1 VLSVLPVLTVLSE
14 RFAMKTSRV
23 FSLFS
28 FLFLLSPVSARE
40 FTGPTAWEFVSTNS
54 IKAWQT
60 QQVAAT
66 SAQVRVWSGV
76 MADREKR
83 EVRCVV
89 EAVGHPQ
96 GTIIEF
102 LVAAPQSNRAYES
115 ALMSVAKP
123 SDIVRAL
130 EWINLPRGAV
140 MDGSLFRFW
149 PRGERVSATIRRLQA
164 PQQSARPLQ
173 SVIKD
178 ITQEPPLFGDGGLVF
193 AGGTWTT
200 NVCRV
205 DTEQPCSVIA
215 LYNEEETLF
224 DIPFLASKGAAYGRS
239 VLAEKINEGE
249 VFEIV
254 FKPLLLSQDALRT
267 FHLSITAQPAEGQ
280 ETTLV
285 CEDQQGAQLK
295 KGALTE
301 VLTWLKA
308 RSERGEDLFVTLTM
322 SDELT
327 VAKAAELAQLFALLD
342 GKGIKLYGKTKEGV
356 FARAFLPQA
365 SWRKRE
371 GRTPQPFELHLLGET
386 NRLTFIEEDWSGE
399 GLDPKL
405 TPKDYPFSDVS
416 ELPGLVKRV
425 GDKDSHKVK
434 LLFVFAP
441 RNAPLKKIMPAVRAL
456 SDRLPLVYI
465 FAE

>member
-1 VLSVLPVLTVLSE
+1 MRTY
-14 RFAMKTSRV
+14 RI
-23 FSLFS
+23 FSLLLFS
-28 FLFLLSPVSARE
+28 TVFASARE
-40 FTGPTAWEFVSTNS
+40 FTGPTAWESVNTNS
-54 IKAWQT
+54 VKAWQA
-60 QQVAAT
+60 QQNAAT

-76 MADREKR
+76 LADREKH
-83 EVRCVV
+83 EVRLLV
-89 EAVGHPQ
+89 EAVGHAP

-115 ALMSVAKP
+115 ALMSVANP

-130 EWINLPRGAV
+130 EWIGLPRGAV
-140 MDGSLFRFW
+140 VDGSLFRFW
-149 PRGERVSATIRRLQA
+149 PLGERVCGTIRRLEA
-164 PQQSARPLQ
+164 PQQAARPLQ

-178 ITQEPPLFGDGGLVF
+178 ITQEPPLFGEGGLVF

-239 VLAEKINEGE
+239 VLAEKMSDGE
-249 VFEIV
+249 LFEIV
-254 FKPLLLSQDALRT
+254 FKPLLLPQDALRT
-267 FHLSITAQPAEGQ
+267 LHLSIIAQPSDGQ
-280 ETTLV
+280 ETTLI
-285 CEDQQGAQLK
+285 CEDQKGALLK

-308 RSERGEDLFVTLTM
+308 RAERGEDLFVTLTM

-342 GKGIKLYGKTKEGV
+342 GKGLKLYGKTKEGV
-356 FARAFLPQA
+356 FARAFLPQE

-371 GRTPQPFELHLLGET
+371 GRTPQPFELHLLGNT
-386 NRLTFIEEDWSGE
+386 NRLTYIEEDWSGE

-441 RNAPLKKIMPAVRAL
+441 RNTQLKKIMPAVRAL
-456 SDRLPLVYI
+456 SERLPLVYI

>member
-1 VLSVLPVLTVLSE
+1 
-14 RFAMKTSRV
+14 MKTLRLFSR
-23 FSLFS
+23 FTTHYLQLTIYNSLF
-28 FLFLLSPVSARE
+28 FALSASARE
-40 FTGPTAWEFVSTNS
+40 FTGPTAWESVNTNS
-54 IKAWQT
+54 VKAWQA
-60 QQVAAT
+60 QQNTAT

-76 MADREKR
+76 MANRDTR
-83 EVRCVV
+83 EVRLLV
-89 EAVGHPQ
+89 EAVGHAP

-115 ALMSVAKP
+115 ALMSVANP

-130 EWINLPRGAV
+130 EWIGLPRGAV
-140 MDGSLFRFW
+140 VDGSAFRFW
-149 PRGERVSATIRRLQA
+149 PLGERVRGTICRLQET
-164 PQQSARPLQ
+164 QQAARPLQ

-178 ITQEPPLFGDGGLVF
+178 MTQEPPLFGDGGLVF
-193 AGGTWTT
+193 AGGTWTA

-215 LYNEEETLF
+215 LYNEEETIF

-239 VLAEKINEGE
+239 VLAEKMGDGE
-249 VFEIV
+249 LFEIV
-254 FKPLLLSQDALRT
+254 FKPLLLAKDALHT
-267 FHLSITAQPAEGQ
+267 LHLSITVQAAEGQ
-280 ETTLV
+280 EFTLV
-285 CEDQQGAQLK
+285 CEDQKGALLK

-308 RSERGEDLFVTLTM
+308 RAECGEDLFVTLTM
-322 SDELT
+322 SEELT
-327 VAKAAELAQLFALLD
+327 VGKATELAQLFALLD
-342 GKGIKLYGKTKEGV
+342 GKGLKLYGKTKEGV
-356 FARAFLPQA
+356 FARAFLPQE

-371 GRTPQPFELHLLGET
+371 GRTPQPFEVYLLNGT
-386 NRLTFIEEDWSGE
+386 NRLTYIEEDWSGE

-405 TPKDYPFSDVS
+405 KPKDYPFADVS

-425 GDKDSHKVK
+425 GDKDSQKVK